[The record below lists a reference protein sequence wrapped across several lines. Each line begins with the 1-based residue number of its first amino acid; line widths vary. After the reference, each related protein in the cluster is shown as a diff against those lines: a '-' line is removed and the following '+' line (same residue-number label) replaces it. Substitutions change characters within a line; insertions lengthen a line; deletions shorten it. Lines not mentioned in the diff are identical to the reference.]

1 MRSLLPGDGLGLT
14 SLDHRDHPVHLDH
27 IDCVDHLDPHNC
39 FDHLYH
45 IECFDYLDYF
55 CHVDLNPSDGPAEPF
70 SIGVYCVIV
79 YTAKMMVVMIL
90 VKVVHYAFLVM
101 DGDSLL

>member
-14 SLDHRDHPVHLDH
+14 SLDHRDHPVYLDH

-45 IECFDYLDYF
+45 VECFNFLIIF
-55 CHVDLNPSDGPAEPF
+55 IGPESDHWECL
-70 SIGVYCVIV
+70 SL
-79 YTAKMMVVMIL
+79 T
-90 VKVVHYAFLVM
+90 
-101 DGDSLL
+101 DSLTP